1 MKLSLIVA
9 VSRNGVIGANN
20 ALPWHLPEDLKYFKS
35 VTMGKPI
42 IMGRKTYD
50 SIGRPLPGRTNIV
63 ITRNISWSAEGVVVA
78 QTLAQALALGK
89 KACAA
94 HGADEIVVI
103 GGAQIYN
110 ETLPAAHRLYLTEVD
125 ADIEGDVFFPVINS
139 GEWKQVEEQLPEL
152 TAIHP
157 YRFLVLERQSLPN
170 SDGPQETCYVR

>member
-78 QTLAQALALGK
+78 QTLAQALALGE

-94 HGADEIVVI
+94 DGADEIVVI